1 MDIGVESS
9 SSALRRAA
17 EPSRLSPIVLSGVA
31 AILEGALAI
40 VAGLTFFYLYLGGHP
55 ASDLSRYEVAVI
67 LALQIQLIAF
77 SNARLYDMA
86 IFRRPFQFAGRIL
99 LVWTATFTVLV
110 VIAFLTK

>member
-31 AILEGALAI
+31 AIVEGALAI
-40 VAGLTFFYLYLGGHP
+40 IAGLTFFYFYLGGHA

-67 LALQIQLIAF
+67 LALQF
-77 SNARLYDMA
+77 SL
-86 IFRRPFQFAGRIL
+86 
-99 LVWTATFTVLV
+99 
-110 VIAFLTK
+110 